1 MLPSIWDLRLS
12 YMSFCSP
19 LNSLSDGRYGSSVR
33 VHSKNEKNISIKRYV
48 DNVLGGDEKEGVTLG
63 DLSLVAGEN
72 VAELVM
78 CYYKN
83 RFVGATRTVHA
94 GLSCWQLSKIFA
106 ENGNPKIIQ
115 TDCGIE
121 FLDALTELCKERG
134 LCQIRSSAYHP
145 ESQGKVERINPTRKS
160 KLIFDILVNNETNW
174 LIKLPSY
181 AETLIYEDK
190 AKKYESLIEF
200 SYAQKKSGTKLV
212 IAYRL
217 HCEPGTLDIIELV
230 RNGDFGDPTIFSL
243 TFIERK
249 SSSGISAVRNLYGME
264 PIEVSAIGLKAP
276 SSTRS
281 L

>member
-19 LNSLSDGRYGSSVR
+19 LNSLSNGRYGSSVR

-48 DNVLGGDEKEGVTLG
+48 DNVLGGNEKEGVTLG
-63 DLSLVAGEN
+63 DLSLVAGED

-145 ESQGKVERINPTRKS
+145 ESQGKCEG
-160 KLIFDILVNNETNW
+160 FYQATNGRHRE
-174 LIKLPSY
+174 LAVPALEKN
-181 AETLIYEDK
+181 
-190 AKKYESLIEF
+190 
-200 SYAQKKSGTKLV
+200 AQKKSGTKLV